1 MVFTFIPVTTPSI
14 FNSKHPHLL
23 KLETWPLISQPS
35 VLLSVPLL
43 FNKLFYIPYIRY
55 CEEYQRRQ

>member
-14 FNSKHPHLL
+14 SNSKHPLLL

-35 VLLSVPLL
+35 VLLSVPFL
-43 FNKLFYIPYIRY
+43 FNKLLYIPYIRY